1 MAFDFT
7 RESPVLSFG
16 PRHHARWCDRRFLLW
31 PAWAYRVVA
40 PRIRQRCLNV
50 LQRAVMGLCRAGLV
64 RPDTLAEHLSIHP
77 DLAAFIMKELGDLRY
92 VDTNGLPTSEGIRIL
107 DDDSIDT
114 HEMVAGYVFQD
125 PWRQDLWPRFVERL
139 DYCELD
145 YDKNGF
151 PVLVTG
157 TTGKPRR
164 FPAFAV
170 LPRANVGV
178 PATPSSKAI
187 VEAVTRHR
195 KRLRFNDA
203 DDTDEGPI
211 GKFDATG
218 VQIRRV
224 NFVEET
230 PQPVFLT
237 TYLYVPESDSGAMD
251 WYVCDPF
258 GLGQSVRLRRGV
270 EQVMHDEVPAL
281 YEVVNKLIG
290 QTLQGG
296 YEEHRRWLDTLHL
309 QAGLEVDR
317 RLTVNIRSH
326 AGFDQLIAME
336 AARQEVRAFGPE
348 CPERKINE
356 VLRAGVKVLE
366 SVFASMATAHP
377 FGDIWKRTY
386 VVRTDRRTGSGC
398 LRQQRDAALLAA
410 LYESAIRGVGFS
422 GPIPQAFLNVPP
434 GQIRSVAEFGQHW
447 RLRPLVTAT
456 VLLADRER
464 SHPLR
469 DIAHRNPTLLNLVDQ
484 IAISGGA
491 AGHAGGTNATVAD
504 TEEHADRVYHV
515 VSELVGLSEAET
527 NNSTEAAIVN
537 HE

>member
-1 MAFDFT
+1 MAFGFT

-16 PRHHARWCDRRFLLW
+16 PKHHARWRDRRFLLW

-40 PRIRQRCLNV
+40 PRIRQRRLNL
-50 LQRAVMGLCRAGLV
+50 LQRAVMGLCRAGLG
-64 RPDTLAEHLSIHP
+64 RPDTLADHLSVHP
-77 DLAAFIMKELGDLRY
+77 DLAALIMKELGDRGHL
-92 VDTNGLPTSEGIRIL
+92 DTNGLPTSEGIRIL
-107 DDDSIDT
+107 DEDAIDA

-145 YDKNGF
+145 YDENGF
-151 PVLVTG
+151 PVLLTG

-164 FPAFAV
+164 FQTFTV
-170 LPRANVGV
+170 LPRGNVGA

-195 KRLRFNDA
+195 RGLRFNDA
-203 DDTDEGPI
+203 DDTDEEPI
-211 GKFDATG
+211 GEFDATG
-218 VQIRRV
+218 VHIRRV
-224 NFVEET
+224 SFVEET

-237 TYLYVPESDSGAMD
+237 TYAYVPESDSGAMD

-290 QTLQGG
+290 RSLQGG

-326 AGFDQLIAME
+326 AAFDQLIAME
-336 AARQEVRAFGPE
+336 SARQEVRALGPE
-348 CPERKINE
+348 CPDRKIND

-377 FGDIWKRTY
+377 FGDIWQRVY
-386 VVRTDRRTGSGC
+386 VERIDRRTGNKR
-398 LRQQRDAALLAA
+398 LMQQSDTALLAE
-410 LYESAIRGVGFS
+410 LYDSAFRRVGFS
-422 GPIPQAFLNVPP
+422 DPIPRAFLNAKP
-434 GQIRSVAEFGQHW
+434 GHIRSVAEFGKHW
-447 RLRPLVTAT
+447 GLRRLVTAT

-469 DIAHRNPTLLNLVDQ
+469 NVARRSPMLLNQ
-484 IAISGGA
+484 IDEIADLGGG

-504 TEEHADRVYHV
+504 TEEHIDRVYHV
-515 VSELVGLSEAET
+515 VSKLVGLGASET
-527 NNSTEAAIVN
+527 KKSTEVAIAS

>member
-1 MAFDFT
+1 MAFGFA

-16 PRHHARWCDRRFLLW
+16 PRHHARWRDRRFLLW

-40 PRIRQRCLNV
+40 PRIRQRRLNM
-50 LQRAVMGLCRAGLV
+50 LQRAVLGLCHAGLR

-77 DLAAFIMKELGDLRY
+77 DLAAFIVKELGELGHL
-92 VDTNGLPTSEGIRIL
+92 DTNGLPTSEGIRTL
-107 DDDSIDT
+107 DEDTIDT
-114 HEMVAGYVFQD
+114 DEMVAGYVFQD

-145 YDKNGF
+145 YDENGF
-151 PVLVTG
+151 PVLLTG

-187 VEAVTRHR
+187 VEAVTQHR
-195 KRLRFNDA
+195 KGLRFNDA
-203 DDTDEGPI
+203 DDTDEDPI
-211 GKFDATG
+211 GEFDATG
-218 VQIRRV
+218 VQIGRV
-224 NFVEET
+224 SFVEET
-230 PQPVFLT
+230 PQPVFLA
-237 TYLYVPESDSGAMD
+237 TYLYVPESDSGATD

-270 EQVMHDEVPAL
+270 EHVMHDEVPAL

-296 YEEHRRWLDTLHL
+296 YEEHRRWLDTLRL

-326 AGFDQLIAME
+326 AAFDELIAME
-336 AARQEVRAFGPE
+336 AGRQEVRALGPE
-348 CPERKINE
+348 CPDRKIND

-377 FGDIWKRTY
+377 LGDIWKRTY
-386 VVRTDRRTGSGC
+386 VVRTDRRTGSER
-398 LRQQRDAALLAA
+398 LTQQSETALLAA
-410 LYESAIRGVGFS
+410 LYESAIRRVGFS
-422 GPIPQAFLNVPP
+422 DPIPRAFLNVKP
-434 GQIRSVAEFGQHW
+434 GQIRSVAEFGEHW

-464 SHPLR
+464 SHPLTNVAR
-469 DIAHRNPTLLNLVDQ
+469 WNPTLLNLIDQ
-484 IAISGGA
+484 ISISGGG

-504 TEEHADRVYHV
+504 TEEHVDRVYHV
-515 VSELVGLSEAET
+515 VSKLLGIGVAETKKSMEAE
-527 NNSTEAAIVN
+527 IVN
-537 HE
+537 HG